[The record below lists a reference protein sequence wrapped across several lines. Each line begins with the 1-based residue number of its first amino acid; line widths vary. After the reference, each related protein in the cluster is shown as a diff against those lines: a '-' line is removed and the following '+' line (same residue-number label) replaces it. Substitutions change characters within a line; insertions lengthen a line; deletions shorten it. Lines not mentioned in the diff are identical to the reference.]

1 MQRYRTIHNT
11 HHHHSTKNIMQTQKY
26 EVQQSLIETL
36 LAFVKSKEIA
46 IPEIQRP
53 FVWDSTKVRDLLDSL
68 YKGYPIG
75 YVIAWR
81 NPKVRLKDGTVSEGK
96 KILIDGQQRVTALAA
111 AIQGQP
117 VINKEYKKVKIV
129 IAFHPIEQRFE
140 VLNTA
145 IQKDTAWIRDISP
158 IVTGEERVSKV
169 VKTYCENNPNAL
181 QDHVEDALENLKSLM
196 KKQIGVIE
204 LSPDIDIE
212 TVTEIFIRINS
223 KGVVLSQADFS
234 MSKIASNEIYGGN
247 MLRKCIDYFCHLAVA
262 PEFYSHIIEVD
273 KEFCTTEYFAKISWL
288 RNENDDLYDPD
299 YNDLLRVAFTSE
311 FKRGKLSDLVSL
323 LSGRNFEKKIFEEEI
338 AEESY
343 AKLRQGVLH
352 FINETNFK
360 RFVMIVKS
368 AGFVDSSLISSQS
381 ALNFAYILYLK
392 LRADKVNDAEIESAV
407 RRWLVLSLLTGRYSG
422 SSESTIDL
430 DIRSIEGRGYK
441 EYLAELEAVELS
453 DSFWN
458 AELIQQLNTSSS
470 SSSAFKVYL
479 AAQSKFNDKGFLSK
493 DIAVKDLIEHKGDI
507 HHLFPKDYLK
517 KQGLTKSQYNQVA
530 NYVYMQTE
538 INVKVGN
545 KAPNDYFAVLK
556 EQCEGG
562 ALRFGGIADIQTLT
576 DNLQE
581 NEIPLGIMEMTI
593 EHYTEFLEQRRKLM
607 ANKLR
612 RYYEML

>member
-1 MQRYRTIHNT
+1 
-11 HHHHSTKNIMQTQKY
+11 MQTQKY
-26 EVQQSLIETL
+26 AVNQHLIETL
-36 LAFVKSKEIA
+36 LTWVKSREIA

-81 NPKVRLKDGTVSEGK
+81 NPKVRLKDGTLSEGK
-96 KILIDGQQRVTALAA
+96 KILIDGQQRVTALTA
-111 AIQGQP
+111 AILGQP
-117 VINKEYKKVKIV
+117 VINKEYKKVRIV
-129 IAFHPIEQRFE
+129 IAFHPMEERFE

-145 IQKDTAWIRDISP
+145 IQKDPAWIDDISP
-158 IVTGEERVSKV
+158 IVTGEERVSNAV
-169 VKTYCENNPNAL
+169 RAYCESNPTA
-181 QDHVEDALENLKSLM
+181 QQEFVEDALENLKSLV
-196 KKQIGVIE
+196 KKQIGLIE
-204 LSPDIDIE
+204 LDAELDIE

-247 MLRKCIDYFCHLAVA
+247 VLRKCIDYFCHLAVA
-262 PEFYSHIIEVD
+262 PEFYTHITEVD
-273 KEFCTTEYFAKISWL
+273 TEFCATEYMNKISWL
-288 RNENDDLYDPD
+288 RHENDDLYDPD

-311 FKRGKLSDLVSL
+311 FNRGKLSDLVSL

-338 AEESY
+338 AEQSY
-343 AKLRQGVLH
+343 AKLKHGVLN

-360 RFVMIVKS
+360 RFVMIIKS
-368 AGFVDSSLISSQS
+368 AGFVDASLVSSQNS
-381 ALNFAYILYLK
+381 LNFAYILYLK
-392 LRADKVNDAEIESAV
+392 LRADKVNDAEIESVV
-407 RRWLVLSLLTGRYSG
+407 RKWFVLSLLTGRYSG
-422 SSESTIDL
+422 SSESMIDL
-430 DIRSIEGRGYK
+430 DIRNIAGRNYK
-441 EYLAELEAVELS
+441 EYVAEIEAAELS
-453 DSFWN
+453 DGFWN
-458 AELIQQLNTSSS
+458 VGLVQQLNTSSS
-470 SSSAFKVYL
+470 NSASFHIYL
-479 AAQSKFNDKGFLSK
+479 AAQCKFNDKGFLSK
-493 DIAVKDLIEHKGDI
+493 DISVKDLIEHKGDI

-517 KQGLTKSQYNQVA
+517 KQGLTKSHYNQVA

-545 KAPNDYFAVLK
+545 RAPKDYFGVLK

-562 ALRFGGIADIQTLT
+562 ALRFGGITDIQTLT
-576 DNLQE
+576 ANLQE

-593 EHYTEFLEQRRKLM
+593 ENYTEFLEQRRQLM